1 MEELE
6 EQIRAIEE
14 ELRRTEYNKRT
25 EKHIGK
31 LKAKLARL
39 RRELEKRRR
48 AAASRRTEGI
58 RKIGDGTVV
67 IVGLPNSGKS
77 TLFSALTGLDTRIS
91 ERPFTTTEPRS
102 GTMEVGPMLIQVID
116 TPPLVPGGRNGPV
129 LSLARMADALVVL
142 LAPWD
147 DPAEVLGILHEGGIR
162 PNAPGSPRGI
172 LVRSMRDLGG
182 APPGLPLALPS
193 EAPRLAALIPR
204 ILGLIVVYTRP
215 PRAREREPMVLRRGS
230 RVSDALRRLGI
241 GEYRKIVLERSGLRR
256 EVDPE
261 EPLSEGD
268 TITVYRR

>member
-1 MEELE
+1 MEDIE

-48 AAASRRTEGI
+48 AAASRHGEGI
-58 RKIGDGTVV
+58 RKVGDGTVV
-67 IVGLPNSGKS
+67 IVGPPNSGKS
-77 TLFSALTGLDTRIS
+77 TLFSALTGLETRIS
-91 ERPFTTTEPRS
+91 DRPFTTVEPRS
-102 GTMEVGPMLIQVID
+102 GTVELGPMLIQVID

-129 LSLARMADALVVL
+129 LSLARMADALLILV
-142 LAPWD
+142 APWD
-147 DPAEVLGILHEGGIR
+147 DPGEVLGILGDGGIT
-162 PNAPGSPRGI
+162 PNRPGSPRGI

-182 APPGLPLALPS
+182 SPPGLPLALPE
-193 EAPRLAALIPR
+193 EAARLLPLLPR
-204 ILGLIVVYTRP
+204 ILGLMVVYTRP
-215 PRAREREPMVLRRGS
+215 PRTREREPMVLRRGS
-230 RVSDALRRLGI
+230 RVSDALRRLGMR
-241 GEYRKIVLERSGLRR
+241 EYRKVVLERAGVRR

-261 EPLSEGD
+261 EPLLEGD